1 MLFSYQLPMTIAIV
15 HYHLHPG
22 GVTRVIERTSQALT
36 AAGIKHV
43 ILIEDL
49 ISNIPPTNSS
59 TSSIRQVPGIGYRN
73 TAAEFTPEHLVTD
86 LRSTAEE
93 ALGGPP
99 DLWHFHNHS
108 LGKNPILHE
117 VVAQLAEQG
126 ERLLLQIHD
135 LAEQGRPTNY
145 TGIAN
150 HRKLYPFS
158 PRIHYAFLNS
168 RDRHAF
174 IAAGLPEENAS
185 ILPNP
190 IDQDIGSSPEGSLTD
205 SPLLFAPIRGI
216 RRKNLGELVLLAALA
231 PLGTRIAISR
241 APLDPTARSIHDDW
255 RKTAGNFKLPIE
267 FDVVD
272 RLAPSPGTPSKFE
285 TWVHH
290 ATHLITTSVSEGF
303 GLTYLEAAAANKPLI
318 GRNLLHLTADH
329 AAHGIHAGHLYERIL
344 IPSDWVDSSI
354 LREQLAVS
362 LTKNYRAYRRPLN
375 DETVEHAWNNLKHG
389 SHFDFGNLPE
399 DVQKSIIVRATHAD
413 NHSSIKIEDAGHL
426 RSASDWLASAI
437 HNRIPTVKRDQ
448 LNPYSSKIHLERIL
462 EIHVRLSEENLSP
475 TYYLSSDAVLSSFL
489 SPSSFH
495 FLLSESN
502 SVLLVPP
509 FPRAVIFDIYGTLL
523 IAPSGGAKPDL
534 EADPRLRKILT
545 SFGHHPPDSPSTE
558 LHQAV
563 LRHHATS
570 QLEFPEVDLRELWRE
585 ILRVESDTAALV
597 AALEAEWHPA
607 SPMPGANETLQRLA
621 SAGVLLGALSNAQS
635 NTLASLGNISELFEP
650 DLTLL
655 SYQHGIAKPSP
666 RLFELLAQRLASRGI
681 SPAETLFVGNDP
693 RHDIAPAAEVGFKT
707 ALFTGHPESLR
718 SGDCTPNIT
727 FTDWN
732 KLLS

>member
-1 MLFSYQLPMTIAIV
+1 MTIAII

-43 ILIEDL
+43 ILIEDR
-49 ISNIPPTNSS
+49 ISNLPPTNSA

-73 TAAEFTPEHLVTD
+73 SAAEFTPEQLASD
-86 LRSTAEE
+86 LRSTAAE

-99 DLWHFHNHS
+99 ELWHFHNHS

-117 VVAQLAEQG
+117 VVARLAEQG

-135 LAEQGRPTNY
+135 LAEQGRPINY
-145 TGIAN
+145 TRIAN

-158 PRIHYAFLNS
+158 SRIHYAFINS
-168 RDRHAF
+168 RDRQAF
-174 IAAGLPEENAS
+174 ITAGLPAENAS

-190 IDQDIGSSPEGSLTD
+190 IDHDTDSSPEGHHTD

-255 RKTAGNFKLPIE
+255 KKTAGNLGLPIE

-272 RLAPSPGTPSKFE
+272 RLAPRVGTRSNFE
-285 TWVHH
+285 TWIHH
-290 ATHLITTSVSEGF
+290 ATHLTTTSVSEGF

-318 GRNLLHLTADH
+318 GRSLLHLTTDH
-329 AAHGIHAGHLYERIL
+329 AAHGIHAGHLYERTL
-344 IPSDWVDSSI
+344 IPSDWVDSNL
-354 LREQLAVS
+354 LRDQLTTT
-362 LTKNYRAYRRPLN
+362 LTKNYRAYGRPLN
-375 DETVEHAWNNLKHG
+375 DKTIEHAWNHLKHG

-399 DVQKSIIVRATHAD
+399 NIQKSIIVRTLHAD
-413 NHSSIKIEDAGHL
+413 NHPSIKIEDDGHL

-437 HNRIPTVKRDQ
+437 QNRIPTVKRDQ
-448 LNPYSSKIHLERIL
+448 LGPYSNQIHLERIS
-462 EIHVRLSEENLSP
+462 EIYQNLSEKNSSP
-475 TYYLSSDAVLSSFL
+475 TRYLSSGEVLSSFL
-489 SPSSFH
+489 SPTSFH

-502 SVLLVPP
+502 PVSIPSP
-509 FPRAVIFDIYGTLL
+509 SPRAVIFDIYGTLL
-523 IAPSGGAKPDL
+523 IAPSGGVKPDQA
-534 EADPRLRKILT
+534 ADPRLREILT

-570 QLEFPEVDLRELWRE
+570 QFAFPEVDLRQLWRE
-585 ILRVESDTAALV
+585 ILGTESDTGALV
-597 AALEAEWHPA
+597 DALEAEWHPA
-607 SPMPGANETLQRLA
+607 SPMPGAIETLQRLA
-621 SAGVLLGALSNAQS
+621 STGVLLGVLSNAQS
-635 NTLASLGNISELFEP
+635 NTLTSLGNISELFEP

-666 RLFELLAQRLASRGI
+666 RLFELLAQRLGSRGI
-681 SPAETLFVGNDP
+681 TPAETLFVGNDP
-693 RHDIAPAAEVGFKT
+693 RHDIAPAAEAGFKT

-718 SGDCTPNIT
+718 SGDCTPNIN

-732 KLLS
+732 ELFF